1 MKFVYN
7 NAVHAFR
14 NLMSGSMSHKYNIV
28 SRYPDKLQITCDG
41 PYYFVEVT
49 DSMGRQFLIEAYGRD
64 AVELCLEHA
73 NFSSRKL
80 ISKLLG

>member
-1 MKFVYN
+1 
-7 NAVHAFR
+7 
-14 NLMSGSMSHKYNIV
+14 MSGSMGHKYSIV

-41 PYYFVEVT
+41 PYYFVEIT
-49 DSMGRQFLIEAYGRD
+49 DSIGRQYLIEAYGRD

-73 NFSSRKL
+73 NFSSGKL